1 MDSKKQIN
9 MFPTVLTYRGF
20 GTSTRLFSEKDR
32 IGSVRAMK
40 PLCRSQ
46 EELLRK
52 D

>member
-9 MFPTVLTYRGF
+9 MFPTGLTYRGF
-20 GTSTRLFSEKDR
+20 RTSTRLFSEKDKT
-32 IGSVRAMK
+32 GSVGAMK

-46 EELLRK
+46 EELLRS